1 MARIQKALWG
11 THDHRDVFLFTFE
24 NRNGMKAT
32 ITNYGGIIVSL
43 TAPDREGGFA
53 DVVLGFDR
61 FEDYQKTHPFFGA
74 LVGRYANR
82 IADASFALDGV
93 EYALL
98 PSEGKNQLHGGPA
111 GFDKKVWD
119 AAVVPDEDGD
129 VLVLSYFSRD
139 GEQGYPG
146 NLDVTVM
153 YELTEDNALRIDYLA
168 RSDADTIV
176 NLTNHSY
183 FNLAGQG
190 SGDVLAHELQLMASH
205 YTIIGDGSIPT
216 GELRHVEGTP
226 FDFREATAIG
236 ARIGD
241 DDEQLKRTKGYDHN
255 FVIDEGAFL
264 PDVCAIVRDPA
275 SGRVMKVLTD
285 KPGVQLYTG
294 NFLDGT
300 LVGKGGGTYGQ
311 HAGLCLET
319 QFFPD
324 SPNQPEFPSCV
335 LKAGEQYDFTTIYAF
350 SAE

>member
-1 MARIQKALWG
+1 MARIQKTLWG
-11 THDHRDVFLFTFE
+11 THDHRDVFLYTFE

-32 ITNYGGIIVSL
+32 ITNFGGILVSL
-43 TAPDREGGFA
+43 TAPDRDGGFD

-61 FEDYQKTHPFFGA
+61 FEDYQKAHPFFGA

-82 IADASFALDGV
+82 IANAEFALDDL
-93 EYALL
+93 EYKLL
-98 PSEGKNQLHGGPA
+98 ASEGKNQLHGGPE

-119 AAVVPDEDGD
+119 SAVVPDEDGD

-139 GEQGYPG
+139 GEQGFPG

-183 FNLAGQG
+183 FNLAGHG
-190 SGDVLAHELQLMASH
+190 SGNVLAHELQLMASH
-205 YTIIGDGSIPT
+205 FTVVGDGSIPT
-216 GELRHVEGTP
+216 GEQRHVEGTP
-226 FDFREATAIG
+226 FDFRTATAIG

-241 DDEQLKRTKGYDHN
+241 DDEQLKRTRGYDHN

-264 PDVCAIVRDPA
+264 PDVCAIVREPV

-300 LVGKGGGTYGQ
+300 LAGKGGSTYAQ

-335 LKAGEQYDFTTIYAF
+335 LRAGEQYDFTTIYAF